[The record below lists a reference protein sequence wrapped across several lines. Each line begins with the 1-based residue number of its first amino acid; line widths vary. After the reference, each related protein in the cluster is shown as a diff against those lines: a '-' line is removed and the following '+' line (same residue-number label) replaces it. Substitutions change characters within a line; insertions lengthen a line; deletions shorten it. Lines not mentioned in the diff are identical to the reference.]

1 MSKIEKILEKIK
13 SGKQDTNVSFNELK
27 RAIEHFGFDLRIK
40 GSHHIFYKT
49 DIKEIINVQNNK
61 GSAKP
66 YQVKQLREL
75 INKYSLK

>member
-1 MSKIEKILEKIK
+1 MSKIEKILDKIK
-13 SGKQDTNVSFNELK
+13 SGKQDTNISFDELK
-27 RAIEHFGFDLRIK
+27 RAIEYFGFDLRVK
-40 GSHHIFYKT
+40 GSHYIFYKT

>member
-1 MSKIEKILEKIK
+1 MSKIEKILDKIK
-13 SGKQDTNVSFNELK
+13 SGKQDTNISFDELK
-27 RAIEHFGFDLRIK
+27 RAIKYFGFDLRVK

-75 INKYSLK
+75 VNKYSLK